1 MNIDWN
7 LNTIDWN
14 AISSI
19 ITLIALIIA
28 LISLRQNSKQL
39 KEMKR
44 QWDEE
49 NRPNINISIDISQS
63 WFVLKISNI
72 GKQDAFNINIKFN
85 DEFLKNIPN
94 SRYRNSYLSLQSNPF
109 FIEKGKSKY
118 FMIDSCKETKNNW
131 KDKDGTIIAT
141 GTYCNKYTINETLD
155 INEFIIENS
164 FKVNDELT
172 TIMGYI
178 KQGLIVQNNDYM
190 PIQKSLD
197 AIAKKITSEK

>member
-1 MNIDWN
+1 MNINWT

-19 ITLIALIIA
+19 ITLVALIIA

-49 NRPNINISIDISQS
+49 NRPNINISIAISQA

-72 GKQDAFNINIKFN
+72 GKKDAFNINIKFN
-85 DEFLKNIPN
+85 DEFIESIPD
-94 SRYRNSYLSLQSNPF
+94 RNFKKGYLSLQSKPF

-131 KDKDGTIIAT
+131 KDKDGTIVVT

-155 INEFIIENS
+155 INEFIIES
-164 FKVNDELT
+164 SLKVNDELT
-172 TIMGYI
+172 TIMEYI
-178 KQGLIVQNNDYM
+178 KQGLIVQNNGYM